1 MRCLRSWKYWL
12 KVITAVSYIGI
23 MQLSCQTNGP
33 DAKSKEMSADTR
45 LLNRLGRAINRY
57 RNSLDLA
64 SYAQTPVEHSLEERH
79 WQIHREILKL
89 EFARVKLEIEEMDI
103 REGKKDRNQSR
114 QTTAVE
120 RQSEKD
126 TREAATIR
134 TAIEKAGREVAQAEQ
149 RQKRAQSEKEIK
161 QAQAALTQA
170 LQALEIAEKEMDLH
184 ETNLKLADPQHNESG
199 PTRDEI
205 KFLQNKAS
213 SLEKEAFGKEG
224 TDIPA
229 LKWGEPITASGSDL
243 ADAFRSWWNYYDKG
257 TVLEGA
263 ELRAKRMSDDLK
275 DSQTENQQLRVRLRD
290 EHRELNR
297 EIQILYDQAKDLLKQ
312 PGQDEETGKRLKEA
326 DAKMNASLIYTRR
339 REKIDQMQD
348 ILQQQFSLAAED
360 AGRLANWS
368 DVVANSRTRAQ
379 TRLLR
384 RLSSLLG
391 LILAV
396 FIVAYFIKKIPKRF
410 VKEEK
415 SAYYFRKL
423 IGFVSWLVVLLMV
436 IFNTAGGIGSISAVI
451 GLAGAGLAIA
461 LQDPIVSLVGWFLI
475 VGKYGISV
483 GDRIEINSVKGDV
496 VDVGMLRIAVMEVG
510 NWLSG
515 EQSTGRMVFFPN
527 SFIFKGHFFNYST
540 ANSFIWDEIHILVTY
555 ESQWKKAC
563 DIILKV
569 SREVSRDVMERARES
584 QEKLS
589 RRFNVTLGNPESY
602 AYVTIADSGVDL
614 VLRYL
619 SEIKQR
625 RVMRDHICREILEA
639 FEKEPGIHLAYP
651 TQRQL
656 TETRIINAIN
666 SQTPG

>member
-1 MRCLRSWKYWL
+1 MRCLGSWKHWL
-12 KVITAVSYIGI
+12 GMAAAVSCIGI
-23 MQLSCQTNGP
+23 LQLSCQTNEPG
-33 DAKSKEMSADTR
+33 AKSKEMRTDAR
-45 LLNRLGRAINRY
+45 LLNRIGRSINRY

-64 SYAQTPVEHSLEERH
+64 NYAQTAVEHSLEERH
-79 WQIHREILKL
+79 GQIHRDILKL
-89 EFARVKLEIEEMDI
+89 EFARVKLEIEEMAI
-103 REGKKDRNQSR
+103 REGKGDRNHSR
-114 QTTAVE
+114 QTTAAE

-126 TREAATIR
+126 ASEDITIR
-134 TAIEKAGREVAQAEQ
+134 AAIEKASREVAQAEQ

-161 QAQAALTQA
+161 QAQTALTQA

-184 ETNLKLADPQHNESG
+184 ETNLKLADPQHNESD
-199 PTRDEI
+199 PTRDEV
-205 KFLQNKAS
+205 KFLQDKIA
-213 SLEKEAFGKEG
+213 SLEKEAFGKDG
-224 TDIPA
+224 TDVPA

-263 ELRAKRMSDDLK
+263 ELRAKRISDDLR
-275 DSQTENQQLRVRLRD
+275 DSQTENQQLRVRLRE

-297 EIQILYDQAKDLLKQ
+297 QIQMLYGQAKDLLKQ
-312 PGQDEETGKRLKEA
+312 PRQGEETSKLLKEA

-348 ILQQQFSLAAED
+348 IFQQQFSLAAED
-360 AGRLANWS
+360 TGRLASWS
-368 DVVANSRTRAQ
+368 DVVSNSRARAQ

-396 FIVAYFIKKIPKRF
+396 FIIAHFIKKIPKRF
-410 VKEEK
+410 AKEEK

-423 IGFVSWLVVLLMV
+423 IGFISWLVVILMV

-555 ESQWKKAC
+555 ESHWKKAC

-569 SREVSRDVMERARES
+569 AQEVSSDVVERARES
-584 QEKLS
+584 QETLS
-589 RRFNVTLGNPESY
+589 RRFNVTIGNPESY

-619 SEIKQR
+619 SEIKRR
-625 RVMRDHICREILEA
+625 RVMHDQICREILEA
-639 FEKEPGIHLAYP
+639 FEKEPDIHLAYP

-656 TETRIINAIN
+656 TETRIINAIG